1 MSVIR
6 TILSARFSKSV
17 KPLIGLNV
25 VKKLSTSSNIIDS
38 SFPDVSIPQIS
49 IPEFIYS
56 KCEKYENL
64 IAAECGITGR
74 KYTYRDILR
83 KSKNLAKA
91 LRKKLNLK
99 EGDVVALLLPNV
111 PEFPI
116 AALGVLHAGLVVT
129 TLNPIYTS
137 EEISRQL
144 TDSSAKAI
152 ITLIDLYEVASNSS
166 KLLNKALP
174 ILSIKSSQTQS
185 FPRGAI
191 DFREFTDNSIDYPEI
206 QPRNAQDVAFLPY
219 SSGTTGLPKGVELTN
234 YNIVANICQNS
245 SPHLPIIEE
254 TTSTHQ
260 DVIPVVLP
268 MFHIYGFSVNTL
280 FMLSKG
286 TKLVTLPR
294 FTPDDF
300 VSVLRNHKPHILF
313 IVPPIVLFLSA
324 HPMVK
329 SEDLHS
335 VRIAFSGAAPLGA
348 LDEQRFVEKAGK
360 SVSVLQGYGLTETS
374 PTVTAITVQLKAEKN
389 VYGSIGLPI
398 PNTSVKVVSIDDH
411 TGTPLGPNS
420 TGELLVKGPQVMKGY
435 LNRPEDTKNTFL
447 DGWLRT
453 GDMAYY
459 NEDRVFF
466 ITDRLKE
473 LIKVKGF
480 QVAPAELEEI
490 IRDFP
495 NVEDAAVIGVSHP
508 TQGEAP
514 RAYIVPKKNTNV
526 NTKDLEEY
534 FKNKVAHYKHL
545 KGGIAIVDSIPKNAS
560 GKIMRR
566 QLKLEFE
573 ASNKR

>member
-6 TILSARFSKSV
+6 NILSVRFPKSV
-17 KPLIGLNV
+17 KSLSVLNV
-25 VKKLSTSSNIIDS
+25 ARRLSSSNIVDS
-38 SFPDVSIPQIS
+38 GFPDVSIPNVS
-49 IPEFIYS
+49 IPEFIFS

-64 IAAECGITGR
+64 TASECGITGR
-74 KYTYRDILR
+74 KYTYRDILK

-91 LRKKLNLK
+91 LRKKLNLN

-129 TLNPIYTS
+129 TLNPVYTS
-137 EEISRQL
+137 EEIARQL
-144 TDSSAKAI
+144 TDSSAKAV
-152 ITLIDLYEVASNSS
+152 ITLIDLHEVASNSC
-166 KLLNKALP
+166 KLLNKTLP
-174 ILSIKSSQTQS
+174 ILSIKSSQTQT

-191 DFREFTDNSIDYPEI
+191 DFREFTDNAVDYPEI
-206 QPRNAQDVAFLPY
+206 QPRKPEDLAFLPY
-219 SSGTTGLPKGVELTN
+219 SSGTTGLPKGVQLSN
-234 YNIVANICQNS
+234 YNIVANISQNS
-245 SPHLPIIEE
+245 SPHLPVIEE
-254 TTSTHQ
+254 TTNTHQ

-280 FMLSKG
+280 FALSKG
-286 TKLVTLPR
+286 TKIVTLAR
-294 FTPDDF
+294 FTPDDY

-329 SEDLHS
+329 PEDLHS
-335 VRIAFSGAAPLGA
+335 VRVVFSGAAPLGA
-348 LDEQRFVEKAGK
+348 LDEQRFVEKSGK

-374 PTVTAITVQLKAEKN
+374 PTVTAISAQLKSEKN
-389 VYGSIGLPI
+389 VYGSIGRPI
-398 PNTSVKVVSIDDH
+398 PNTLVKIINVDDP
-411 TGTPLGPNS
+411 TGAPLGPNA

-435 LNRPEDTKNTFL
+435 LNRPEETENAFL
-447 DGWLRT
+447 DGWFRT

-459 NEDRVFF
+459 NEDHVFF

-495 NVEDAAVIGVSHP
+495 NVDDAAVIGVPHP

-514 RAYIVPKKNTNV
+514 RAYIVPKKNTKV

-534 FKNKVAHYKHL
+534 FKGKVAHYKQL

-573 ASNKR
+573 AANK